1 MTSKNNSFNED
12 ESIRKSNYNNK
23 SIANNY
29 TNNHIDKYKKKNKSN
44 GKILSINHQKNLSAS
59 SKNEMDCSLLNTKP
73 KICDNSK
80 YQSSYNNIRFNYN
93 NDIKRNIKN
102 QKSAKNITASRK
114 FGNLLFRLNTH
125 EIDFKEKIN
134 THKKNTITDPSNLS
148 FEMKKSIFNQNIDL
162 IDKNINTNINK
173 VKNNEIQNLNRKLNV
188 LKANNDFIQKKIMML
203 RKKNSMMEKE
213 KNIHNKTILHQIEK
227 IMSINEVPTL
237 IKNYGN
243 EKLKNSLFEKL
254 KIVFLENKGIIIGDD
269 VDNYLNWIE
278 EMINKIKKIEKDMV
292 DIKIRLSKITE
303 NNIEYKN
310 YYLTISKQFRT
321 KTNTELKN
329 KIIELINQNII
340 SKKEEEKIYKLLLE
354 NK

>member
-1 MTSKNNSFNED
+1 
-12 ESIRKSNYNNK
+12 
-23 SIANNY
+23 
-29 TNNHIDKYKKKNKSN
+29 
-44 GKILSINHQKNLSAS
+44 
-59 SKNEMDCSLLNTKP
+59 
-73 KICDNSK
+73 
-80 YQSSYNNIRFNYN
+80 
-93 NDIKRNIKN
+93 
-102 QKSAKNITASRK
+102 
-114 FGNLLFRLNTH
+114 
-125 EIDFKEKIN
+125 
-134 THKKNTITDPSNLS
+134 
-148 FEMKKSIFNQNIDL
+148 
-162 IDKNINTNINK
+162 
-173 VKNNEIQNLNRKLNV
+173 
-188 LKANNDFIQKKIMML
+188 MML

-303 NNIEYKN
+303 NNIEYNN